1 VGLSASPAGA
11 RSQGSAANAGRPQ
24 TRSGHPLRIKWRH
37 HSVGLTTTA
46 GTGGGGGGGGK
57 IAAGALEQ
65 PRHRLPDS
73 GILGARAARLLP
85 GSGETQL
92 ALLIVLI
99 AAIALLAVGA
109 TPREIVPGAAP
120 AAFVARRRPLFA
132 LTGLAALAAFLVS
145 YFVT

>member
-1 VGLSASPAGA
+1 MAT
-11 RSQGSAANAGRPQ
+11 AAF
-24 TRSGHPLRIKWRH
+24 K
-37 HSVGLTTTA
+37 
-46 GTGGGGGGGGK
+46 
-57 IAAGALEQ
+57 Q
-65 PRHRLPDS
+65 PRHKPPGS
-73 GILGARAARLLP
+73 GILGTHASKLLP

-132 LTGLAALAAFLVS
+132 FAGLAALAAFLVS

>member
-1 VGLSASPAGA
+1 VGLSASPAGT
-11 RSQGSAANAGRPQ
+11 RSQGSAANARTQ
-24 TRSGHPLRIKWRH
+24 QARSGHPLRTDRGH
-37 HSVGLTTTA
+37 HSVGLTPTT
-46 GTGGGGGGGGK
+46 GSGGGGGGK
-57 IAAGALEQ
+57 IAAGALDQ
-65 PRHRLPDS
+65 PRHKLPDS
-73 GILGARAARLLP
+73 GILGARASKLLP

-132 LTGLAALAAFLVS
+132 LAGLAALAAFLVS

>member
-1 VGLSASPAGA
+1 VGSSASPAGG
-11 RSQGSAANAGRPQ
+11 RSQGSATNAGAPQ
-24 TRSGHPLRIKWRH
+24 TRPGHPLRIDHRH
-37 HSVGLTTTA
+37 HSVGLTPTA
-46 GTGGGGGGGGK
+46 GTRNRGSSVK
-57 IAAGALEQ
+57 IAAAALKQ
-65 PRHRLPDS
+65 PQHRLPDS
-73 GILGARAARLLP
+73 GILGAHGSKLLP

-132 LTGLAALAAFLVS
+132 LAGLAALAAFLVS

>member
-1 VGLSASPAGA
+1 L
-11 RSQGSAANAGRPQ
+11 
-24 TRSGHPLRIKWRH
+24 
-37 HSVGLTTTA
+37 VGLTPT
-46 GTGGGGGGGGK
+46 GSGGGGSGGK

-65 PRHRLPDS
+65 PRHKLPDS
-73 GILGARAARLLP
+73 GILGARASKLLP

-99 AAIALLAVGA
+99 TAIALLAAGA

-132 LTGLAALAAFLVS
+132 LAGLAALAAFLVS